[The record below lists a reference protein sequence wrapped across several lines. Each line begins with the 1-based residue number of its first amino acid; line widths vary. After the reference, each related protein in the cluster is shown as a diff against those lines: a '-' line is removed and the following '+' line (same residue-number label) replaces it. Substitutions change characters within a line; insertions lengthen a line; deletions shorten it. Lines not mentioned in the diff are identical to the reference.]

1 MIDARSRAAVAPLP
15 DGRVLVAGGGNSAEI
30 LQLQSSEIFDLATG
44 RFARAADMAV
54 RRVGAAG
61 GPLPDGRV
69 LVAGGVADTS
79 SLQSAEIFDLA
90 TGSFSPT
97 GSMALA
103 RAYAAAAPLRG
114 GRVLVAV
121 GWAPS
126 AIPLHSA
133 EIFDPATG
141 SFSPTGSMTVARA
154 FAAAA
159 PLPDGRVLV
168 AGGYADA
175 SWLHSAEIFDPA
187 TGSFSPT
194 GSMTVARQGAAAAP
208 LPDGRVLVA
217 GGFEPDSGW
226 LSTAEIFDPV
236 TRRFSRTGD
245 MTVGRSDAAAAPLP
259 DGRVLVAGGSDGTNL
274 PLLRALRSAE
284 LFKPAL
290 PFKLRGKRLTVTV
303 AVVGTLR
310 VKGAKA
316 RRRHSAR
323 DARKPGPSLKPASAR
338 GGPGRITVKLKL
350 TERSQRRLERTG
362 RVRMRARLAFAPAPV
377 SGECVT
383 LSKPCFSRGYAITE
397 TATLKLKAK
406 KRGEVADNRWGR
418 HRMPARRRRSAER

>member
-114 GRVLVAV
+114 GRVLVAG

-126 AIPLHSA
+126 AIP
-133 EIFDPATG
+133 
-141 SFSPTGSMTVARA
+141 
-154 FAAAA
+154 
-159 PLPDGRVLV
+159 
-168 AGGYADA
+168 
-175 SWLHSAEIFDPA
+175 LHSAEIFDPA

-303 AVVGTLR
+303 AVAGTLR